1 MRALLITIAQQ
12 LQSSPVLDAETRAD
26 AVREARLLVASVLD
40 VAPGEL
46 ARSIDRTLPHPT
58 RDRILS
64 AVARR
69 VRGEPLAYCT
79 GNAAFRH
86 LVLAVDQRVLIP
98 RPETEVVVEE
108 VLRLVASRPGGVAVD
123 IGTGSGAI
131 ALSLAAEGAFDLV
144 IATDVSSDALAVA
157 CANVSRLPRGAAPV
171 EFRAGADLAPLGGV
185 IARVIV
191 SNPPY
196 IAYGE
201 AESLAAS
208 VRDWEPATALF
219 AAEGGMARYD
229 ALLASA
235 THYLEPDGWLVF
247 EVDARRA
254 QLTAER
260 AAARGFDSVRLV
272 RDLSGRERVLVAR
285 NSPQASAISATQ
297 SAAPSATHSAS
308 TTASTTASG

>member
-1 MRALLITIAQQ
+1 MRALLTDIAQQ
-12 LQSSPVLDAETRAD
+12 LESSQLLDAETRAD
-26 AVREARLLVASVLD
+26 ATREARLLVASVLD
-40 VAPGEL
+40 IAPGAL
-46 ARSIDRTLPHPT
+46 NRSLDRPVPQTT
-58 RDRILS
+58 RDRILA

-79 GNAAFRH
+79 GLAAFRH

-108 VLRLVASRPGGVAVD
+108 ALRLVASRPGGVAVD

-131 ALSLAAEGAFDLV
+131 ALSLAAEGAFVLV

-157 CANVSRLPRGAAPV
+157 SANVSRLPVDAAPI
-171 EFRAGADLAPLGGV
+171 EFRTGADLAPLGGIV
-185 IARVIV
+185 ARVIV

-201 AESLAAS
+201 AESLPAS
-208 VRDWEPATALF
+208 VRDWEPAMALF
-219 AAEGGMARYD
+219 AADDGMARYD
-229 ALLASA
+229 ALLAGASE
-235 THYLEPDGWLVF
+235 YLEPDGWLVL

-260 AAARGFDSVRLV
+260 TAARGFTNVRLV
-272 RDLSGRERVLVAR
+272 RDLSGRERVLVAM
-285 NSPQASAISATQ
+285 NSPQARVDRATRSATR
-297 SAAPSATHSAS
+297 SATHSAS
-308 TTASTTASG
+308 TTASITASG